1 MASSTLRKAFDTV
14 KDQTRIGIAIISNGA
29 RISDLEVAIVKATMH
44 EERPANE
51 KHIVYILSLTCYSKS
66 YIKFCVKTIAKR
78 LNKTS
83 NWVVALKSLM
93 LVHRLLLDG
102 DANYEQEI
110 FHATRRGTRMLNMA
124 DFRNT
129 FRSASWDFSTFVR
142 AYALYLDERLDFRM
156 QMQQRIRGG
165 SGKPVEHGKWDG
177 SFRHANST
185 PVRDMRTE
193 RIFLRAQHLLNLLE
207 RCLACRPAG
216 ETRYSR
222 IVLVALYPVVKES
235 FQIYYD
241 ITELMGILVDRFMEL
256 QIPQCVKVHEIFTRI
271 GTQFILL
278 ENFYNWCKAVGVA
291 RSSDYPEVEK
301 ITPEKLEAMADL
313 IHDKSILERSRR
325 ANNQSLKKSDCVEEE
340 KEMDTVVEDDLNA
353 IKALPPPEGFIDMV
367 EDKKENKKEVLQDN
381 QQADLLDL
389 SDDITTH
396 EQPGDRMALALFDG
410 ESAIAPTASTVSAW
424 EAFGSPDDSTDWET
438 TLVQSAS
445 HLSNQKVTLGGGFD
459 MSLLD
464 NMYKQPTISTTL
476 MHQNG
481 VSGSASSMALGSSGW
496 PIMLALPGPPVPGS
510 TIAGGD
516 PFQASL
522 SMPPPAYVQMSEME
536 KKQKLLVEEQLI
548 WQQYANNGRQV
559 HLGFMQRQPHT
570 YSMGTYAYG
579 Y

>member
-1 MASSTLRKAFDTV
+1 MASSTLRKAFDAV
-14 KDQTRIGIAIISNGA
+14 KDQTSIGIAILSNGA

-44 EERPANE
+44 EECPANE

-66 YIKFCVKTIAKR
+66 YIKFCVKTIARR

-93 LVHRLLLDG
+93 LLHRLLLDG
-102 DANYEQEI
+102 DATYEKEI
-110 FHATRRGTRMLNMA
+110 FNATRRGTRMLNMA

-129 FRSASWDFSTFVR
+129 SRSASWDFSTFVR

-156 QMQQRIRGG
+156 QMQRRIRDGL
-165 SGKPVEHGKWDG
+165 GKAVEH
-177 SFRHANST
+177 
-185 PVRDMRTE
+185 
-193 RIFLRAQHLLNLLE
+193 
-207 RCLACRPAG
+207 G
-216 ETRYSR
+216 ETRYNR

-256 QIPQCVKVHEIFTRI
+256 QTPHCVKVHEIFTRI

-325 ANNQSLKKSDCVEEE
+325 ANNQSLQKSDCVEEE
-340 KEMDTVVEDDLNA
+340 KELDTVVEDDLNA
-353 IKALPPPEGFIDMV
+353 IKALPPPEGYIDSV
-367 EDKKENKKEVLQDN
+367 EEKKENKKEELQDN
-381 QQADLLDL
+381 QPADLLDL
-389 SDDITTH
+389 SDDIPTH

-410 ESAIAPTASTVSAW
+410 ESATAPTTSTVSAW
-424 EAFGSPDDSTDWET
+424 EAFGSSDDSTDWET

-445 HLSNQKVTLGGGFD
+445 HLSNQKVALGGGFN

-476 MHQNG
+476 MRQNG
-481 VSGSASSMALGSSGW
+481 VTGSASSMTLGSSGW
-496 PIMLALPGPPVPGS
+496 PTMLALPGPPVPGD

-522 SMPPPAYVQMSEME
+522 SMPPPPYVQMSEME
-536 KKQKLLVEEQLI
+536 KKQKLLVEEQVL
-548 WQQYANNGRQV
+548 WQQYANNGRQG
-559 HLGFMQRQPHT
+559 HLGFAQLQPHT